1 MDLPEPSRS
10 PPCVVMRWL
19 HRVLGA
25 DELEVWRLRARAS
38 VLDLN
43 DGIVSAAGIAE
54 GFASAGASDS
64 VLLVAAVATVL
75 AGGLAAAGA
84 RYTEVR
90 TEWEMN
96 RALVEAERA
105 SIEADPDAEFEE
117 LVGIY
122 QAKGLGVELARQVA
136 AALTER
142 DPVAA
147 HADAELRLDDLATT
161 SGAVLA
167 GVAAGI
173 SYGIGAALP
182 LTAMRWLPSGERM
195 VLTVVVVL
203 IALGLTGWFASWLTG
218 LPALRLVR
226 RNIVL
231 GGATMAASLLIGL
244 VIVL

>member
-1 MDLPEPSRS
+1 MTWLPRDIGSE
-10 PPCVVMRWL
+10 
-19 HRVLGA
+19 
-25 DELEVWRLRARAS
+25 ELEAWRLRVRAS

-64 VLLVAAVATVL
+64 VLLVAAAATVL

-96 RALVEAERA
+96 RALVEAEA
-105 SIEADPDAEFEE
+105 AQIAADPEGEFDE

-122 QAKGLGVELARQVA
+122 RAKGLDEELARQVA

-147 HADAELRLDDLATT
+147 HADAELRLDDLGTT
-161 SGAVLA
+161 SGAGRA
-167 GVAAGI
+167 GLVAGA
-173 SYGIGAALP
+173 SYGVGAALP
-182 LTAMRWLPSGERM
+182 LTSILWLPSDDRM
-195 VLTVVVVL
+195 ILTFIVVL
-203 IALGLTGWFASWLTG
+203 IALGLTGWLASWLTG
-218 LPALRLVR
+218 LSALRLVR
-226 RNIVL
+226 RNVVL
-231 GGATMAASLLIGL
+231 GGATMAASLVIGL
-244 VIVL
+244 LIDL

>member
-1 MDLPEPSRS
+1 M
-10 PPCVVMRWL
+10 MWL
-19 HRVLGA
+19 HCVIGA

-54 GFASAGASDS
+54 GFASVGASAS
-64 VLLVAAVATVL
+64 VLLVAAVATIL

-105 SIEADPDAEFEE
+105 SIEADPDGEFEE

-122 QAKGLGVELARQVA
+122 QAKGLGSELAQQVA

-147 HADAELRLDDLATT
+147 HADAELRLDDLDTT
-161 SGAVLA
+161 SRAVPA
-167 GVAAGI
+167 GVGAGI

-182 LTAMRWLPSGERM
+182 LTGMLWLPSNEREI
-195 VLTVVVVL
+195 LTFVVVL
-203 IALGLTGWFASWLTG
+203 IALGLTGWLASWLTG
-218 LPALRLVR
+218 LPTLRLVR
-226 RNIVL
+226 RNVAL

-244 VIVL
+244 VIEL